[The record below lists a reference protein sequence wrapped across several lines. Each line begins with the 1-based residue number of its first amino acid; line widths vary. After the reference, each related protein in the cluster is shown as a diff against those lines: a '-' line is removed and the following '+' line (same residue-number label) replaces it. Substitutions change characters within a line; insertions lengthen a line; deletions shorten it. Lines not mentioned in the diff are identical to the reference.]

1 MRPCTHALQAVFS
14 SSHILSVH
22 AEILQCKSS
31 GATRFSRCKSK
42 YGRCRGAVAFDVS
55 DVSETPPLRLLVS
68 DRARRSCLGLTRY
81 RPVITLTGRA
91 AGLGWVC
98 RRRQTAEGPDQVTAP
113 PGVVRLHGGPRQ
125 TTLGAGLSPSQLGV
139 GVQRQ
144 QSVSAPRPL
153 SVWDTEPVQAEMP
166 RYGIDVAGILRSPS
180 FCKMPRHFSKRLTN
194 QALCK
199 MSSLFAK

>member
-1 MRPCTHALQAVFS
+1 MPKYCSAKAAELPDSRDANPSTAAVGVRWRS
-14 SSHILSVH
+14 
-22 AEILQCKSS
+22 
-31 GATRFSRCKSK
+31 TSRTYLKHHSQSFFRL
-42 YGRCRGAVAFDVS
+42 G
-55 DVSETPPLRLLVS
+55 LLVS